1 VTDTATLPRRTA
13 VLTCILAACTA
24 LLCAGMLTA
33 AVLAPAPPLA
43 VPFVVL
49 AGTGLP
55 IVAAWDLPPAV
66 ASLRGRPV
74 PGSHAARVL
83 AEFRREL
90 DRLPTATGSRG
101 EA

>member
-1 VTDTATLPRRTA
+1 MTDTAALPRRTA
-13 VLTCILAACTA
+13 VLTCVLAACTA
-24 LLCAGMLTA
+24 LLCAAMVAA

-55 IVAAWDLPPAV
+55 VVAAWDLPPAV
-66 ASLRGRPV
+66 AALRGRPV
-74 PGSHAARVL
+74 PGSQAAQVL

-90 DRLPTATGSRG
+90 DRLPTTPQRH